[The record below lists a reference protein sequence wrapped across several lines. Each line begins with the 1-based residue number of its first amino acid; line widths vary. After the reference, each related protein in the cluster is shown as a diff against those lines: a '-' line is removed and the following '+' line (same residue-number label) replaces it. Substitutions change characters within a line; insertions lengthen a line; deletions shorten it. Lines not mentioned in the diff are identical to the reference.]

1 MIEQDVGVRCDMSV
15 IDRLLGYNLW
25 VLIPLL
31 LSACSTGTHT
41 AQFSKDSAIADY
53 PNVDQTTAQPTIT
66 LLEADQLVTSLEQDP
81 LSADAPAQRMVLTA
95 WVVASPE
102 VGELVPDDK
111 YVGDIFSSD
120 HPYSSELFMQY
131 MFGIALA
138 QAKKNDSSARS
149 EHIEAG
155 IRSMLAAYKSLVAA
169 DESLRDRFLDELD
182 RFRQLG
188 KLASY
193 IESVNAQQRD

>member
-1 MIEQDVGVRCDMSV
+1 MSV
-15 IDRLLGYNLW
+15 IDRLLGNKLW

-31 LSACSTGTHT
+31 LSACSTGSRTT
-41 AQFSKDSAIADY
+41 QFSKDSAITDS
-53 PNVDQTTAQPTIT
+53 PNVNQTTAQPTIT
-66 LLEADQLVTSLEQDP
+66 LLEADRLLTSLEQDP
-81 LSADAPAQRMVLTA
+81 LSADAPARRMVLTA

-138 QAKKNDSSARS
+138 QAKKSDSSERS
-149 EHIEAG
+149 AHIEAG

-193 IESVNAQQRD
+193 IESVNGQRRH